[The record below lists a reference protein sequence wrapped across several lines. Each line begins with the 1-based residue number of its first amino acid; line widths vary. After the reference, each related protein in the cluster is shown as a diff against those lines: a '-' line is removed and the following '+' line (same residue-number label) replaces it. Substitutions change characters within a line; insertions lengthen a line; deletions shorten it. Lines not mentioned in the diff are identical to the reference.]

1 MLLKEKEEG
10 RERVG
15 EGREENSVEARIAGA
30 CLFHGDGGGN
40 RAAIS

>member
-15 EGREENSVEARIAGA
+15 EGGKENSEEARITGA
-30 CLFHGDGGGN
+30 CLFNEDGGGN

>member
-15 EGREENSVEARIAGA
+15 EGEEENSVGAKIAGA
-30 CLFHGDGGGN
+30 CLFNRDGGGN